1 MGTTK
6 SPFFQKTNKKLVK
19 SQLVVM
25 KSALILLAS
34 MATLALAEPEA
45 RPSGLKVEYI
55 SVPETC
61 EQKALNGQQ
70 LTMHYTGTLED
81 GTKFDSSVD
90 RNEPFKFQIGV
101 GQVIK
106 GWEEGVLG
114 MCVGEKRQLI
124 VPPELG
130 YGDQGAGEIIPGGA
144 TLFFDIELLETEDGP
159 APVNVFKQIDI
170 DADSALSRE
179 ELSVYLKQQVE
190 AMAQAGGEQAQQAQE
205 MLKDQDKLVEE
216 IFSHED
222 KDKDGYISHEE
233 FSGPKHDELSIF
245 HQVFRAKD
253 VRKPPQSHPI
263 FRLTSIKIPPHHHI
277 HTKKKLVKSSRPT
290 KPEMHQLT
298 SSYASADST
307 SGSC

>member
-1 MGTTK
+1 
-6 SPFFQKTNKKLVK
+6 
-19 SQLVVM
+19 M
-25 KSALILLAS
+25 KSCLILLAS
-34 MATLALAEPEA
+34 IATLTLAEPEV
-45 RPSGLKVEYI
+45 RPSGLKVEYTSI
-55 SVPETC
+55 PDTC
-61 EQKALNGQQ
+61 ERKAMNGQM

-81 GTKFDSSVD
+81 GSKFDSSVD

-114 MCVGEKRQLI
+114 MCISEKRRLI

-130 YGDQGAGEIIPGGA
+130 YGDQGAGEVIPGGA
-144 TLFFDIELLETEDGP
+144 TLYFDIELLETEEGP
-159 APVNVFKQIDI
+159 QPVNVFKQIDI
-170 DADSALSRE
+170 DSDAALSRE

-233 FSGPKHDELSIF
+233 FSGPKHDEL
-245 HQVFRAKD
+245 
-253 VRKPPQSHPI
+253 
-263 FRLTSIKIPPHHHI
+263 
-277 HTKKKLVKSSRPT
+277 
-290 KPEMHQLT
+290 
-298 SSYASADST
+298 
-307 SGSC
+307 

>member
-1 MGTTK
+1 
-6 SPFFQKTNKKLVK
+6 
-19 SQLVVM
+19 M
-25 KSALILLAS
+25 KSCLILLAAI
-34 MATLALAEPEA
+34 ATLASAEPEV
-45 RPSGLKVEYI
+45 RPSGLKVEYT
-55 SVPETC
+55 SFPAAC
-61 EQKALNGQQ
+61 EKKAMNGQM

-81 GTKFDSSVD
+81 GSKFDSSVD

-114 MCVGEKRQLI
+114 MCIGEKRRLI

-130 YGDQGAGEIIPGGA
+130 YGDQGAGQVIPGGA

-159 APVNVFKQIDI
+159 QPVNVFKQIDMDN
-170 DADSALSRE
+170 DAALSRE

-233 FSGPKHDELSIF
+233 FSGPKHDEL
-245 HQVFRAKD
+245 
-253 VRKPPQSHPI
+253 
-263 FRLTSIKIPPHHHI
+263 
-277 HTKKKLVKSSRPT
+277 
-290 KPEMHQLT
+290 
-298 SSYASADST
+298 
-307 SGSC
+307 

>member
-1 MGTTK
+1 
-6 SPFFQKTNKKLVK
+6 
-19 SQLVVM
+19 M

-61 EQKALNGQQ
+61 EQKAMNGAM
-70 LTMHYTGTLED
+70 LSMHYTGTLED

-114 MCVGEKRQLI
+114 MCVGEKRRLI

-179 ELSVYLKQQVE
+179 ELSVYLKQQGQRQRE
-190 AMAQAGGEQAQQAQE
+190 RNDI
-205 MLKDQDKLVEE
+205 MLGQYRWDTLYLIIFIVLVVGCLYLFQKSYPCTE
-216 IFSHED
+216 IFKSV
-222 KDKDGYISHEE
+222 DG
-233 FSGPKHDELSIF
+233 K
-245 HQVFRAKD
+245 
-253 VRKPPQSHPI
+253 KPS
-263 FRLTSIKIPPHHHI
+263 KN
-277 HTKKKLVKSSRPT
+277 V
-290 KPEMHQLT
+290 
-298 SSYASADST
+298 
-307 SGSC
+307 

>member
-1 MGTTK
+1 
-6 SPFFQKTNKKLVK
+6 
-19 SQLVVM
+19 M

-61 EQKALNGQQ
+61 EQKAMNGAM
-70 LTMHYTGTLED
+70 LSMHYTGTLED

-114 MCVGEKRQLI
+114 MCVGEKRRLI

-179 ELSVYLKQQVE
+179 ELSVYLKQQGQRQRE
-190 AMAQAGGEQAQQAQE
+190 RNDI
-205 MLKDQDKLVEE
+205 MLGQYRWDTLYLIIFIVLVVGCLYLFQKSYPCTE
-216 IFSHED
+216 IFKSV
-222 KDKDGYISHEE
+222 DG
-233 FSGPKHDELSIF
+233 KN
-245 HQVFRAKD
+245 
-253 VRKPPQSHPI
+253 
-263 FRLTSIKIPPHHHI
+263 TSKN
-277 HTKKKLVKSSRPT
+277 V
-290 KPEMHQLT
+290 
-298 SSYASADST
+298 
-307 SGSC
+307 